1 MDNFDRRIRDR
12 LLAVPPGWEARAA
25 DMKEGVRAMYEE
37 RMKKA
42 ARWGWA
48 GTGIGVFI
56 LLCGIP
62 ALVLGVVL
70 GNGAIAVAGAMVF
83 LFGDGWITFSKLLYW
98 TWNSRIRLERDIKEA
113 HADILNVLQR
123 MERVE
128 AALGNAGAA
137 PGE

>member
-1 MDNFDRRIRDR
+1 MG
-12 LLAVPPGWEARAA
+12 L
-25 DMKEGVRAMYEE
+25 
-37 RMKKA
+37 
-42 ARWGWA
+42 A

-56 LLCGIP
+56 CSASS

-98 TWNSRIRLERDIKEA
+98 TWNSRIRLERDIKEV
-113 HADILNVLQR
+113 HADVLNVLQR

>member
-12 LLAVPPGWEARAA
+12 LLAVPPDWEARAA
-25 DMKEGVRAMYEE
+25 EMNEGVRAMYEE

-42 ARWGWA
+42 ARWSWV

-56 LLCGIP
+56 LLSGVP
-62 ALVLGVVL
+62 ALAIGVYLGS
-70 GNGAIAVAGAMVF
+70 GAIAVIGAMVF

-113 HADILNVLQR
+113 HADILSVLQR
-123 MERVE
+123 LERVE
-128 AALGNAGAA
+128 AGLGGAGDA
-137 PGE
+137 PGQ